1 MRREPFWKQR
11 EDGETH
17 FSSHPSH
24 CREGGIIRV
33 LNIHG
38 PGDAR
43 LDTVAP
49 PEVGPNDVLMRVGA
63 CGICGSDLGYIRRGG
78 VGRRTASDEAPLPL
92 GHEAAGV
99 VIEAGSAVKGIKPGM
114 RVALNPMT
122 PSGAIGSGASE
133 GAFTERLLVRGAQAG
148 VTLYPMPDE
157 MDFEVAAL
165 VEPLSVSLHGIHR
178 GQVRPGDKAV
188 VFGAGPIGLGM
199 VLWLGLIGVTDVVSV
214 DLSPS
219 RLERARSL
227 GATATIV
234 AGEGSLR
241 KGLAELHGRSH
252 TPLGDLVGTDVY
264 FDAAGAR
271 TIVPSV
277 ISMAKPD
284 ARLVITAVYS
294 QPVEI
299 DLSHFLT
306 REMHI
311 TSAMGSPTEFP
322 EVIDMLV
329 QHGDV
334 ARKMI
339 SHRLGFDDIISALD
353 VARSLESGKV
363 MVTFPLD

>member
-1 MRREPFWKQR
+1 M
-11 EDGETH
+11 
-17 FSSHPSH
+17 
-24 CREGGIIRV
+24 RV

-78 VGRRTASDEAPLPL
+78 VGRRMASDEAPVPL

-133 GAFTERLLVRGAQAG
+133 GAFTEGLLVRGAQAG
-148 VTLYPMPDE
+148 VTLYPMPDG

-178 GQVRPGDKAV
+178 GQVQPGDKAV

-199 VLWLGLIGVTDVVSV
+199 VLWLRIIGVTDVVSV
-214 DLSPS
+214 DLSPR

-234 AGEGSLR
+234 AGDGSLR
-241 KGLAELHGRSH
+241 KGLAELHGRTH
-252 TPLGDLVGTDVY
+252 TQLGDLVGTDVY

-299 DLSHFLT
+299 DLAHFLT

-322 EVIDMLV
+322 EVIDMLA

-339 SHRLGFDDIISALD
+339 SNRLGFDDIISALD

-363 MVTFPLD
+363 MITFPLD

>member
-1 MRREPFWKQR
+1 M
-11 EDGETH
+11 
-17 FSSHPSH
+17 
-24 CREGGIIRV
+24 
-33 LNIHG
+33 
-38 PGDAR
+38 
-43 LDTVAP
+43 
-49 PEVGPNDVLMRVGA
+49 
-63 CGICGSDLGYIRRGG
+63 
-78 VGRRTASDEAPLPL
+78 
-92 GHEAAGV
+92 

-241 KGLAELHGRSH
+241 KGLAELHGRTH

-299 DLSHFLT
+299 DLAHFLT

>member
-1 MRREPFWKQR
+1 M
-11 EDGETH
+11 
-17 FSSHPSH
+17 
-24 CREGGIIRV
+24 RV

-38 PGDAR
+38 LGDAR

-63 CGICGSDLGYIRRGG
+63 CGICGSDIGYIRHGG
-78 VGRRTASDEAPLPL
+78 VGRRTASDEAPVPL

-133 GAFTERLLVRGAQAG
+133 GAFTEGLLVRGAQAG
-148 VTLYPMPDE
+148 VTLYPMPDG

-178 GQVRPGDKAV
+178 GQVQPGDKAV

-199 VLWLGLIGVTDVVSV
+199 VLWLRLIGVTDVVSV
-214 DLSPS
+214 DLSPR

-241 KGLAELHGRSH
+241 KGLAELHGRTH

-299 DLSHFLT
+299 DLAHFLT

-322 EVIDMLV
+322 EVIDMLA

-363 MVTFPLD
+363 MITFPLD

>member
-1 MRREPFWKQR
+1 M
-11 EDGETH
+11 
-17 FSSHPSH
+17 
-24 CREGGIIRV
+24 
-33 LNIHG
+33 
-38 PGDAR
+38 
-43 LDTVAP
+43 
-49 PEVGPNDVLMRVGA
+49 
-63 CGICGSDLGYIRRGG
+63 
-78 VGRRTASDEAPLPL
+78 
-92 GHEAAGV
+92 

-148 VTLYPMPDE
+148 VTLYLMPDG

>member
-1 MRREPFWKQR
+1 M
-11 EDGETH
+11 
-17 FSSHPSH
+17 
-24 CREGGIIRV
+24 RV

-148 VTLYPMPDE
+148 VTLYPMPDG

-178 GQVRPGDKAV
+178 GQVQPGDKAV

-299 DLSHFLT
+299 DLAHFLT

-322 EVIDMLV
+322 EVIDMLA
-329 QHGDV
+329 QHGEV

-339 SHRLGFDDIISALD
+339 SNRLGFDDIISALD